1 VACREGRA
9 GPPRGGKTEKQ
20 PGDIINSLDSAA
32 PSKRQQAYARKEN
45 HNQPEEHKIIQKQT
59 GGTKKKHRI
68 PGNLRV
74 KIYRLSRARAVR
86 EKSVVP

>member
-45 HNQPEEHKIIQKQT
+45 TINQRSTELFRSRQEEQRKSARYQE
-59 GGTKKKHRI
+59 
-68 PGNLRV
+68 
-74 KIYRLSRARAVR
+74 IYV
-86 EKSVVP
+86 